1 MGENLMFHF
10 GNNII
15 KENKWQCY
23 LDVILLLHDT
33 KILENKGILKLNIR
47 CYNL

>member
-1 MGENLMFHF
+1 MFHF

-15 KENKWQCY
+15 KENKLQCY

-47 CYNL
+47 CYSL